1 MKCVLAV
8 ILSLLWTAGA
18 VAQESVRVPY
28 SSLYQ
33 ALAPGLKIDRFERL
47 VARQRIISRR
57 SDVHPESIKVRIL
70 AKSGVI
76 DIGVSA
82 IGDIQFPMTD
92 ALLAENPM
100 VESNQPKGSL
110 SLSATM
116 ELKIP
121 DALNVPYKEF
131 FEAAKQAQQA
141 IDGMGASLAGRKIH
155 SIEFEFDRAESA
167 RIELVDERAEELLI
181 ANELG
186 LLELR
191 LDEDLVRRG
200 AQVKFSHRARAVRPH
215 ID

>member
-33 ALAPGLKIDRFERL
+33 ALAPGLKIDRFDRL

-121 DALNVPYKEF
+121 DALSVPYKEF

-200 AQVKFSHRARAVRPH
+200 AQVKFSHRARAARPH